1 VPDDSIEWCPID
13 LVLEVPSC
21 RIQRSGVPRMCGTGA
36 FQMDMVACP
45 IFDLGRMV
53 VACMYIDMAQADM
66 GVGVSMQVCWVVIGH
81 YDLSFFRLVRW
92 SNWSYLLS
100 LLSR

>member
-1 VPDDSIEWCPID
+1 
-13 LVLEVPSC
+13 
-21 RIQRSGVPRMCGTGA
+21 
-36 FQMDMVACP
+36 MVACP

-66 GVGVSMQVCWVVIGH
+66 GVGVSMQECWVVIVH
-81 YDLSFFRLVRW
+81 YDLSFFLLVRW
-92 SNWSYLLS
+92 SNQSYLLS